1 MKLARIA
8 MSSLMISAFDPLTA
22 AHAQTKP
29 KLAILI
35 DELRENDLKCG
46 MRKETIKT
54 SANLVLRQ
62 NDIDVSTEI
71 SVPYLWIMADALPN
85 SDTVCTYHLSISI
98 GLHDEWKKRDGFR
111 SKYESVS
118 LCRKDTLVRTL
129 KSDMEKSLSDQ
140 TEILLKSCLAQV
152 EY

>member
-8 MSSLMISAFDPLTA
+8 MMMILAFDPLTA
-22 AHAQTKP
+22 AHAQTKPKP

-54 SANLVLRQ
+54 SATLVLRQ

-98 GLHDEWKKRDGFR
+98 GLQDEWKKRDGFR

-118 LCRKDTLVRTL
+118 LCRKNILVRTL
-129 KSDMEKSLSDQ
+129 KSNMEKSLSDK